1 MVPVRWWKLVYSGGC
16 RGGASGL
23 WCFWSTVVESVVR
36 VRRRAVV
43 GGAGAGGV
51 VFVVVLP
58 CFDGVSLQWWCG
70 SDDVWLGCG
79 VL

>member
-1 MVPVRWWKLVYSGGC
+1 MVPVRWWKLVYSGGV
-16 RGGASGL
+16 RGASGL
-23 WCFWSTVVESVVR
+23 SLFLVYGGECSAVT
-36 VRRRAVV
+36 RAVV

-58 CFDGVSLQWWCG
+58 CFDGGGVG